1 MNKSDVKRARKG
13 SPLMNE
19 AMMNAVFLDENEQP
33 IPDDEDHDRMTLLSN
48 SATLEKRAFVPVKL

>member
-1 MNKSDVKRARKG
+1 
-13 SPLMNE
+13 MNE

-33 IPDDEDHDRMTLLSN
+33 IPDDEDHDGMTLLSN